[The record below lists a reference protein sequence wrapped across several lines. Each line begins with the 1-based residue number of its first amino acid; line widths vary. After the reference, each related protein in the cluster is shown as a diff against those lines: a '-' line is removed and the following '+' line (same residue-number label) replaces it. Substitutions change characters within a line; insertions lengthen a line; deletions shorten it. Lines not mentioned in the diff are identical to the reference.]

1 MLNTMRRRSESSR
14 FPYRAQV
21 LDRSFAILDVL
32 AASTEDLSLAD
43 MGDKL
48 NLHKSTFYRL
58 LRTLER
64 HRFAEKDFGTGR
76 YRLGSKL
83 LQLGAR
89 AVARFDLATIG
100 RPYLESLSGQSGETA
115 ALGVLRDGEV
125 VSIAVAEGRHVL
137 RMHVTVGGK
146 APVHCSSLGKA
157 ILAFLPEPEVNMI
170 MRKHGLRAFTRHTI
184 TRRSELK
191 AELAQVRTSGFAV
204 DDQELEV
211 GLKCIGAAVQDHSGR
226 VVAAISIA
234 GAALRLTRKRVCLL
248 APLVARMASDF
259 SGSLGYRPG
268 AMVSPDSQA

>member
-1 MLNTMRRRSESSR
+1 MLNTMRRRRESSQ

-43 MGDKL
+43 MGKKL

-64 HRFAEKDFGTGR
+64 HRFAEKDFGTGK

-100 RPYLESLSGQSGETA
+100 RPYLENLSGQSGETA
-115 ALGVLRDGEV
+115 ALGVLCDGEV

-157 ILAFLPEPEVNMI
+157 ILAFLP
-170 MRKHGLRAFTRHTI
+170 RDGGRH
-184 TRRSELK
+184 
-191 AELAQVRTSGFAV
+191 
-204 DDQELEV
+204 
-211 GLKCIGAAVQDHSGR
+211 DH
-226 VVAAISIA
+226 A
-234 GAALRLTRKRVCLL
+234 
-248 APLVARMASDF
+248 
-259 SGSLGYRPG
+259 
-268 AMVSPDSQA
+268 

>member
-1 MLNTMRRRSESSR
+1 MLNTMRRRSESSQ

-43 MGDKL
+43 MGKKL

-100 RPYLESLSGQSGETA
+100 RPYLENLSGQSG
-115 ALGVLRDGEV
+115 
-125 VSIAVAEGRHVL
+125 
-137 RMHVTVGGK
+137 K
-146 APVHCSSLGKA
+146 
-157 ILAFLPEPEVNMI
+157 
-170 MRKHGLRAFTRHTI
+170 
-184 TRRSELK
+184 RRPSE
-191 AELAQVRTSGFAV
+191 
-204 DDQELEV
+204 
-211 GLKCIGAAVQDHSGR
+211 
-226 VVAAISIA
+226 
-234 GAALRLTRKRVCLL
+234 
-248 APLVARMASDF
+248 F
-259 SGSLGYRPG
+259 S
-268 AMVSPDSQA
+268 AMVKWCPSLLPRAGMSRGCTSR